1 VTMHPARIELAHAV
15 FETCSIMPICRNFVP
30 RAPVRAPAIR
40 SATRDVPSA
49 TLLTPGRGLSV
60 CFHQPSWG
68 FPRAGSGFALM
79 PETGDEVIVLIRPV
93 GAEAACLSGQDD
105 VTIDI
110 ALRARDAR
118 RRGET

>member
-1 VTMHPARIELAHAV
+1 
-15 FETCSIMPICRNFVP
+15 
-30 RAPVRAPAIR
+30 
-40 SATRDVPSA
+40 
-49 TLLTPGRGLSV
+49 
-60 CFHQPSWG
+60 
-68 FPRAGSGFALM
+68 M